1 MRGMR
6 IGGVVLVVA
15 CASGDDGEDATAPH
29 AFAPW
34 DPPPATDPL
43 TTRLCPASDDPHGQA
58 DTTFI
63 DCAMEGGRFAG
74 EVAPLDGPLSVMVWN
89 LERGQQLDGQLD
101 AWARGDLP
109 VPDLLL
115 ASEVDRGC
123 DRSGGVSVTGAIAE
137 TLGLDYAFG
146 VEFVELPRASG
157 SGGTLSTTCEHGNA
171 ILSRYPLGNVSWAI
185 HADNLSWYV
194 PPPDEGEP
202 TGEPRLGGRS
212 YVMADVDLGDGRYLR
227 AVSVHFE
234 SRITAIDVQIG
245 QAAESG
251 ALAGSSPIP
260 AIVGGDTNAPTYTA
274 DVYEGRLTADTVQDR
289 TIGAWYVEGLVD
301 AHAELPARERG
312 TSSGLIIDLL
322 FGKDVGFSAP
332 VVCDE
337 AVCDP
342 LSNHRAIWAEV
353 EVPVTD

>member
-1 MRGMR
+1 MRAAPMAWTLLGM
-6 IGGVVLVVA
+6 A
-15 CASGDDGEDATAPH
+15 CSADPGGEDAAAPH
-29 AFAPW
+29 PFTPW
-34 DPPPATDPL
+34 DPPQATDPL
-43 TTRLCPASDDPHGQA
+43 ATRLCPASEDPHGQVE
-58 DTTFI
+58 TTFV
-63 DCAMEGGRFAG
+63 DCALEGGRFAG
-74 EVAPLDGPLSVMVWN
+74 SVAPPDGPLRVMVWN
-89 LERGQQLDGQLD
+89 LERGQRLDDQLD

-123 DRSGGVSVTGAIAE
+123 DRSGGVSVTGVIAE

-146 VEFVELPRASG
+146 VEFVELPRVSG
-157 SGGTLSTTCEHGNA
+157 SGGALSTTCEHGNA

-185 HADNLSWYV
+185 HADNLSWYT
-194 PPPDEGEP
+194 PPPEDGAP

-212 YVMADVDLGDGRYLR
+212 YVMADVDLGDGRFLR

-234 SRITAIDVQIG
+234 SKIAAIDVQIG
-245 QAAESG
+245 QAIESG
-251 ALAGSSPIP
+251 ALAGGSPIP

-274 DVYEGRLTADTVQDR
+274 DVYEGRLSADTVRDR
-289 TIGAWYVEGLVD
+289 TIGAWYAEGLVD
-301 AHAELPARERG
+301 AHVAVPAEERG
-312 TSSGLIIDLL
+312 TRGGLVIDLL
-322 FGKDVGFSAP
+322 FGKDVAFSAP

-342 LSNHRAIWAEV
+342 LSDHRAIWVEV